1 MDMGDSIGV
10 IQTANFREDAI
21 SRLRDVPG
29 DQRLC
34 IGNRA
39 RRRRAVGGAELGSGV
54 GELAE
59 LGQDD
64 AQIRGPG

>member
-10 IQTANFREDAI
+10 IQTANLREDAI
-21 SRLRDVPG
+21 GHLRDVPG

-34 IGNRA
+34 IGRRA
-39 RRRRAVGGAELGSGV
+39 LRRRAVADRAELGSGV
-54 GELAE
+54 GE